1 MTVLDPFIVL
11 IIDLIIQ
18 DFGNGDY
25 FKLYNF
31 YFKKQN
37 SGLVGIYLTIFMIFG
52 LTVINAF
59 IFYNYMIFVHMN
71 GRILDL
77 YMRLS
82 GTMKSFFMPHDN
94 EVSLK
99 YV

>member
-1 MTVLDPFIVL
+1 
-11 IIDLIIQ
+11 
-18 DFGNGDY
+18 
-25 FKLYNF
+25 
-31 YFKKQN
+31 
-37 SGLVGIYLTIFMIFG
+37 MIFG